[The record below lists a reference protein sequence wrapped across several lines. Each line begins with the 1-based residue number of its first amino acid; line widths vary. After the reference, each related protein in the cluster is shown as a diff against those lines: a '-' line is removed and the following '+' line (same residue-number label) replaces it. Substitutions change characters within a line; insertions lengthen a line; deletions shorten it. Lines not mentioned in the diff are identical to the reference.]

1 MSSIPIF
8 RDRTEAGKQLA
19 AAIVAEMA
27 KLTTL
32 KDPGEIIV
40 YALPRGGLPVAVPIV
55 KQLQSPL
62 DIVVAKKITTV
73 MNPELAIGALTT
85 DGQMIWAANED
96 GRLMYKN
103 SYIREKDV
111 HKAQAKAEAQLAQ
124 LAKVRPN
131 VSPTGKLAI
140 LVDDGIATGMTMA
153 VAAKAIAQKQPAQ
166 LWIAAPVAPS
176 ELMSSLRKWCDRAII
191 LETPDPFLSVSR
203 FYEEFPQV
211 ELSEAQTYLLECNPR
226 FP

>member
-27 KLTTL
+27 KLTAL
-32 KDPGEIIV
+32 KDPAETIV

-55 KQLQSPL
+55 EELQCPL

-73 MNPELAIGALTT
+73 MNPEFAIGALTA
-85 DGQMIWAANED
+85 DGQIIWSPNED
-96 GRLMYKN
+96 RRLMYKN
-103 SYIREKDV
+103 SDIREKDV
-111 HKAQAKAEAQLAQ
+111 HKAQAKAEAQLDQ
-124 LAKVRPN
+124 LAKVCPN
-131 VSPTGKLAI
+131 ISPTGKIAI

-153 VAAKAIAQKQPAQ
+153 VAAKAIGQKQPAQ
-166 LWIAAPVAPS
+166 LWIAAPIAPA

-191 LETPDPFLSVSR
+191 LETPYPFMSVSR
-203 FYEEFPQV
+203 FYEQFPQV
-211 ELSEAQTYLLECNPR
+211 ELSEAQSYLAECNQR